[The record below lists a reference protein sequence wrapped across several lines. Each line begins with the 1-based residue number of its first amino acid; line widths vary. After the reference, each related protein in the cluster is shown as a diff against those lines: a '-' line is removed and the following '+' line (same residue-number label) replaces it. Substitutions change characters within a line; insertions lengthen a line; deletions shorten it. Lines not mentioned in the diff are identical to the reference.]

1 MMVLV
6 LRELDEGIAGTG
18 SLSIPYA
25 FAKVGYIKDSFTVGW
40 YYSIHLPLRYG
51 MRDDDYCYLRA
62 SGY

>member
-1 MMVLV
+1 MK
-6 LRELDEGIAGTG
+6 GIAGTG